1 MFGTDKG
8 PLVWYKI
15 DTQKLFSLLPF
26 HQDSIYFLG
35 DCYKFISGNEIQ
47 IL

>member
-8 PLVWYKI
+8 PLVQYKI

-26 HQDSIYFLG
+26 HQDSIHFL
-35 DCYKFISGNEIQ
+35 DARLLVVIKIQ